1 MYILLGRKPNN
12 VNYKERGIYIFYS
25 DIINEMNWYKNI
37 PRLNHFESQHH
48 QSRHHDTYLPRNIHK
63 NPTILYYMF
72 QPWNQSCL
80 PLGSMMLHQN
90 CLHSHLILI
99 HSLNT
104 VLTRYQVCRHA
115 TSFTLVAEPYC
126 PKPLSLLDNVPTG
139 ALSKRDRYTRSVTR
153 CDQPD
158 LQCA

>member
-1 MYILLGRKPNN
+1 MFKITCSFKRTTL
-12 VNYKERGIYIFYS
+12 
-25 DIINEMNWYKNI
+25 NWYKNI

-104 VLTRYQVCRHA
+104 VLTRYQVCLTQHNELNHGKNGNFGTMPHCLPQRLKS
-115 TSFTLVAEPYC
+115 TFFEIFWAERP
-126 PKPLSLLDNVPTG
+126 
-139 ALSKRDRYTRSVTR
+139 RE
-153 CDQPD
+153 
-158 LQCA
+158 